1 MANSEDE
8 DLPEFEDLVEVI
20 PSEDIPDLSE
30 AEKTWLKEDSEDYDW
45 ITEMDKEI
53 LRTLVFNLTLTPAVI
68 ADNIGRSRPG
78 VSRRLNTLNA
88 GGLVEKEGRG
98 KYKITKLG
106 VGYLIRGP

>member
-1 MANSEDE
+1 MANSEDD
-8 DLPEFEDLVEVI
+8 DLPEFEDLVEII
-20 PSEDIPDLSE
+20 PNEDVPDLSE
-30 AEKTWLKEDSEDYDW
+30 AEKAWLKEDAEDYDW

-53 LRTLVFNLTLTPAVI
+53 LRTLAFNLTLTPAVI
-68 ADNIGRSRPG
+68 ADNIGRSRAG

-98 KYKITKLG
+98 KYSITELG